1 MEQNQ
6 QTTNLPALKKM
17 LGAESI
23 QKKFNEMLGKKAS
36 GFLASITTCVSN
48 NALLQKAEPNSIIL
62 AASQAAAL
70 DLPIVPNLGYAA
82 IVPYKTSAQFQIM
95 RNGWVE
101 LCERTGLVQTIVN
114 EIVYEG
120 QLVKK
125 NKFTGEYVFDEDAKK
140 SDKVIGY
147 MAYLKLT
154 NGFEKTVYWTVEE
167 CKAHGKRYSQT
178 FKINKGLWIDDF
190 NSMSLKSVLKNL
202 IVKFAPK
209 SVDLQ
214 RAIEIDQAAFT
225 GDIDNPQPV
234 YVDNETGEVKEY
246 SEYEEV
252 GNNAEQ
258 EQPQEQQE
266 QETKTKD
273 GGSQDA
279 QQQTMFEST
288 STEEKK

>member
-6 QTTNLPALKKM
+6 QTNLPALKKM

-36 GFLASITTCVSN
+36 GFIASITTCVSN
-48 NALLQKAEPNSIIL
+48 NQLLQKADPTSIVL

-82 IVPYKTSAQFQIM
+82 IVPYKNAAQFQIM

-190 NSMSLKSVLKNL
+190 NSMSLKTVLKNL

-209 SVDLQ
+209 SVELQ

-234 YVDNETGEVKEY
+234 YVDNQTGEVKEY

-252 GNNAEQ
+252 QHDSESIHSQAS
-258 EQPQEQQE
+258 
-266 QETKTKD
+266 TKD
-273 GGSQDA
+273 QDENIVTDAKA

-288 STEEKK
+288 STEEKR